1 MLPELPLHKHVCQE
15 NVLTNTLEK
24 KKKTV
29 KKIKIIAFHGI
40 EIKGL

>member
-24 KKKTV
+24 KTV